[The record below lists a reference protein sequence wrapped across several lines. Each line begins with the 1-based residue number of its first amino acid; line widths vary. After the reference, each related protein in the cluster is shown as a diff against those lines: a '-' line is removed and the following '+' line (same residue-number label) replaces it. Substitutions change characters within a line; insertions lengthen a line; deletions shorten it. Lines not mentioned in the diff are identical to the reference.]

1 MEYTVYILYSKT
13 YDKIYIGFT
22 SDIIN
27 RFHSHNNLGKKG
39 WTIRYRP
46 WAVIYCEFYEEKCMA
61 MEREKQL
68 KGAKARE
75 WIRIK
80 IKTEYLIHGFISA

>member
-1 MEYTVYILYSKT
+1 MEYVVYILYSKT

-27 RFHSHNNLGKKG
+27 RFHSHNSLGNKG
-39 WTIRYRP
+39 WTEKYRP
-46 WAVIYCEFYEEKCMA
+46 WEVIYCELYEDKSIA
-61 MEREKQL
+61 MNREKQL

-75 WIRIK
+75 WVRIK
-80 IKTEYLIHGFISA
+80 IRTEYLVLGFISA

>member
-27 RFHSHNNLGKKG
+27 RFHSHNRLAVKG
-39 WTIRYRP
+39 WTKKYRP
-46 WAVIYCEFYEEKCMA
+46 WEVIYCEFYENKSLA
-61 MEREKQL
+61 MNREEQL

-75 WIRIK
+75 WIRFK
-80 IKTEYLIHGFISA
+80 IRSEYLIHGFISA

>member
-1 MEYTVYILYSKT
+1 
-13 YDKIYIGFT
+13 
-22 SDIIN
+22 
-27 RFHSHNNLGKKG
+27 
-39 WTIRYRP
+39 
-46 WAVIYCEFYEEKCMA
+46 